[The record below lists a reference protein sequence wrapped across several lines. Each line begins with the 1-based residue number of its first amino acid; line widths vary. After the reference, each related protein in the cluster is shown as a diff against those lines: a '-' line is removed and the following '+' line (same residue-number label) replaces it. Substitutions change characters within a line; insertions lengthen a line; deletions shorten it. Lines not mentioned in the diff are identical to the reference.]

1 MAGRREK
8 RKGKEQ
14 DARKWVKRGESGKA
28 MRTGLQKFS
37 VARTRIY
44 PDAIINRTP
53 YNSTPLLEGMM

>member
-8 RKGKEQ
+8 RKGEEQ
-14 DARKWVKRGESGKA
+14 YARKWVKRGESAKA

-44 PDAIINRTP
+44 PDAIVNRAP
-53 YNSTPLLEGMM
+53 DNSTPLLEGVM